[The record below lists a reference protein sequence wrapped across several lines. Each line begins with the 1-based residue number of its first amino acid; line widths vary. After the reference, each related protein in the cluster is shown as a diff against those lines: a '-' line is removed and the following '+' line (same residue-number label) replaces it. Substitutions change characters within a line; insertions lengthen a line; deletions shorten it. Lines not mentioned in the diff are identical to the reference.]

1 MTTEKMTV
9 HKALAELKILDARIQ
24 GATNSGVYVA
34 VKKNNQEKISGESV
48 EDFKAAAKADYD
60 RAYDL
65 IKRRNAIKRAV
76 TLSNATT
83 PVKIGGDEMTVVEA
97 IDMKNHGMEYYIHLR
112 DVLTLQLG
120 RAKTALEKNNDA
132 LQSKAEQFVTG
143 LNAGGEVKKGSEEYT
158 STMNNYIKANTME
171 LIDPLSLERKIQ
183 ELDDKI
189 NAFMPEI
196 DAALSVSNATTTIEI
211 SY

>member
-1 MTTEKMTV
+1 MTNEKMTV

-24 GATNSGVYVA
+24 GATNNGVYVA
-34 VKKNNQEKISGESV
+34 VKKNNQEKISGKSV

-83 PVKIGGDEMTVVEA
+83 PVKIGDDEMTVVEA
-97 IDMKNHGMEYYIHLR
+97 IDMKNHGMEYYIKLR
-112 DVLTLQLG
+112 DMLTLQLG
-120 RAKTALEKNNDA
+120 RANTTLEKNNDA

-196 DAALSVSNATTTIEI
+196 DAALSVSNAITTIEI
-211 SY
+211 NY

>member
-1 MTTEKMTV
+1 MTHETFTV

>member
-24 GATNSGVYVA
+24 GATNNGVYVA
-34 VKKNNQEKISGESV
+34 VKKNNQEKISGKSV

-83 PVKIGGDEMTVVEA
+83 PVKIGGDEMMVVEA